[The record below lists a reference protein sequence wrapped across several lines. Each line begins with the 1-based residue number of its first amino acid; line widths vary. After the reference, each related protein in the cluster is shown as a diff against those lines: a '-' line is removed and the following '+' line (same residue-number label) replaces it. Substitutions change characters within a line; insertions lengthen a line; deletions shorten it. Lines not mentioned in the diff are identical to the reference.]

1 VTIRTKL
8 AALAG
13 LKTGPGDGLGE
24 REFTSYAST
33 WTGTPDSYGGVVAK
47 GASAQ
52 TITDWKAS
60 GSTQDTSVLAVKS
73 ASLRITAPGTWGV
86 LGAVVRKQIAADGCL
101 VLAPWGR
108 TR

>member
-1 VTIRTKL
+1 
-8 AALAG
+8 
-13 LKTGPGDGLGE
+13 
-24 REFTSYAST
+24 
-33 WTGTPDSYGGVVAK
+33 
-47 GASAQ
+47 
-52 TITDWKAS
+52 
-60 GSTQDTSVLAVKS
+60 VLAVKC